1 MFILKRVCPKCA
13 EFVDKKAK
21 ICPYCGEEFDKEKEI
36 KVDDKS
42 AEFDISAMITYSDG
56 EPEVNQTEVSQTEEN
71 ETENNETRKRHPHK
85 KKQPAKEVIDAKV
98 DENGEI
104 NVETKDVTFFEG
116 ATENYSVKAARGE
129 TKKQKP
135 KWWEIYKWA
144 DIYLARKKINKEVN
158 KAARVEPPFVNHWVL
173 LTLAI
178 LFGYVGAHNYYAK
191 NNRRGLFITISLILA
206 LIVVAVPVLRDNVG
220 VSIGGGLGFVVLSCW
235 IWDIVAI
242 IWRRFKFRES
252 RLQFICKLNLATREK
267 LGEKY
272 VNIKE
277 WFIPYDERKLIK
289 KNAKKRR
296 KQK

>member
-1 MFILKRVCPKCA
+1 MKKVCPKCA

-21 ICPYCGEEFDKEKEI
+21 VCPYCGEEFDKAKET
-36 KVDDKS
+36 KVDEKS
-42 AEFDISAMITYSDG
+42 AEFNISAMITYSDG
-56 EPEVNQTEVSQTEEN
+56 EPEVSVSQETANDEESAPEEN
-71 ETENNETRKRHPHK
+71 KARKRHPHK
-85 KKQPAKEVIDAKV
+85 KKQNKEVIDAKV

-104 NVETKDVTFFEG
+104 NVETRDVTFFEG
-116 ATENYSVKAARGE
+116 AADNYSVKVARGE

-178 LFGYVGAHNYYAK
+178 LFGFVGAHNYYAK
-191 NNRRGLFITISLILA
+191 NNRRGLFITISLILS
-206 LIVVAVPVLRDNVG
+206 LVVVAVPVLRDNVG
-220 VSIGGGLGFVVLSCW
+220 ISIGGGLGFIVLSCW

-242 IWRRFKFRES
+242 IWHKFKFRES